1 MSASRAGELMVPS
14 IRPKARPTLKGRR
27 AMLWLASAA
36 FMVISTVACGY
47 RFQGDAKLPAG
58 AQTLWVDVFENR
70 TNVAGLET
78 IVTNG
83 MVFEFTKRS
92 RIILVS
98 DASPA
103 DLVMRGVIRSVESK
117 TVASRNKDA
126 AGERRVTLTLDV
138 RLVQPSGKV
147 VWSAN
152 GLSDS
157 EVYVVSNDKIFSDEK
172 EQATLGIVAGRIA
185 EKIFNRFT
193 DDF

>member
-1 MSASRAGELMVPS
+1 MVPS
-14 IRPKARPTLKGRR
+14 IRPNARSTLKGRR
-27 AMLWLASAA
+27 ETLWLASAA
-36 FMVISTVACGY
+36 FMVLCTVACGY

-70 TNVAGLET
+70 TNVAGLEA

-103 DLVMRGVIRSVESK
+103 DLVMRGVIRSVELK

-126 AGERRVTLTLDV
+126 AGARRVTLTLDV

-157 EVYVVSNDKIFSDEK
+157 EVYVVSNDKIFNEEK
-172 EQATLGIVAGRIA
+172 TQVALGIVASRIA